1 MKKIRF
7 GLLFLAVFAL
17 VMHSQIIKAGDNVQ
31 SLGIEQLN
39 KIDQENMD
47 LLDKVINSSQSSLG
61 GDSNVTFSQDQLDEM
76 GNETGGIS
84 WGGGQQANLSGTGGV
99 ALIEHAKDQQQTL
112 TSNVGSVM
120 SNMNQ
125 TKKVIERKLGA
136 Q

>member
-1 MKKIRF
+1 MKKISF
-7 GLLFLAVFAL
+7 ALLFLAVFAL
-17 VMHSQIIKAGDNVQ
+17 VMHSKIIKAGDNVQ

-47 LLDKVINSSQSSLG
+47 LLDKVINSSQSSLS

-76 GNETGGIS
+76 GNETGGFS
-84 WGGGQQANLSGTGGV
+84 WGGEQEADISGTGGV
-99 ALIEHAKDQQQTL
+99 ALIEHTKDQQNTL

-125 TKKVIERKLGA
+125 TKKIIQRNIGG